1 MLQMRINRK
10 ACTYISIL
18 IVILIELCCN
28 VSQGQT
34 KSESSGIANIP
45 CCDTSQKTFD
55 SIINIQDD
63 VLDLQRETF
72 FCFLPDSVSSKIPK
86 GDDLLL
92 KFKEEFSNF
101 VVLKINSNGRSR
113 GDILLF
119 CFTQSGHLV
128 DYMIIERYNDTLAR
142 EIRVLNDTNGFEFR
156 VDETKLSRPG
166 VMPLFIENEYV
177 KGEKKW
183 YINPSGKF
191 VLESK

>member
-1 MLQMRINRK
+1 MLNVKIDMKVNR
-10 ACTYISIL
+10 YISLL
-18 IVILIELCCN
+18 IVILVTFCFNFC
-28 VSQGQT
+28 SGQS
-34 KSESSGIANIP
+34 KSESKGIANIP
-45 CCDTSQKTFD
+45 SCDTSQKAFD

-63 VLDLQRETF
+63 VLDLDRETF

-92 KFKEEFSNF
+92 KFKVGLSNF
-101 VVLKINSNGRSR
+101 VVLKVNANGHSR

-119 CFTQSGHLV
+119 SFSKSGHLV

-142 EIRVLNDTNGFEFR
+142 EIRVLNDTSGFKFR
-156 VDETKLSRPG
+156 VDEEKLSRPG

-183 YINPSGKF
+183 YLNPAGKF
-191 VLESK
+191 VLDSK